1 MVYVSLRD
9 TNDYV
14 TIKTQKNSA
23 GSKIA
28 QGRFCIRT
36 TLSDADQP
44 RNHAT
49 IMLIGRNKPPVDQGN
64 QLSHVVRESGLPLS
78 THSVSTY
85 INRLG
90 QACGVPGFTATND
103 DPRSGG
109 SRLSRGL

>member
-1 MVYVSLRD
+1 VYVSLRD

-28 QGRFCIRT
+28 QGRFRIRT

-49 IMLIGRNKPPVDQGN
+49 IMLIGRNKPPVDRQK
-64 QLSHVVRESGLPLS
+64 
-78 THSVSTY
+78 
-85 INRLG
+85 
-90 QACGVPGFTATND
+90 
-103 DPRSGG
+103 
-109 SRLSRGL
+109 